1 MIKPP
6 QGELS
11 YDGHQIRVF
20 DFLTQKSTIHFAQ
33 DDVPKAFGVS
43 GHVVGD
49 YNFIR
54 AFISAVAVSE
64 LRCRRGFLKNIFQ
77 FFLFAC

>member
-1 MIKPP
+1 M
-6 QGELS
+6 
-11 YDGHQIRVF
+11 F

-33 DDVPKAFGVS
+33 DDIPEKFGMS
-43 GHVVGD
+43 GHAVGD

-64 LRCRRGFLKNIFQ
+64 LRLPLWLPIEHFPVSCLPVNITGTSD
-77 FFLFAC
+77 C